1 MQCSAYVTL
10 FPNAG
15 TYSIRLDVQV
25 IEGSPNVMINCIYA
39 PNSHAEGCCV
49 KSTTQSDL
57 EPLMI
62 YRYTN
67 SNVTFGP
74 FEIGSHQLIV
84 AEDCSFSQ
92 FMDKINIAINTSKG
106 EYSLFV

>member
-1 MQCSAYVTL
+1 MLTCPNAYVTL

-25 IEGSPNVMINCIYA
+25 IEESPNVMINCIYA
-39 PNSHAEGCCV
+39 SNSHAEGCCV

-62 YRYTN
+62 YRNTN
-67 SNVTFGP
+67 SSVEYGP
-74 FEIGSHQLIV
+74 FEKRSHQLIV

-92 FMDKINIAINTSKG
+92 LMDKINITINMSKG
-106 EYSLFV
+106 EYS